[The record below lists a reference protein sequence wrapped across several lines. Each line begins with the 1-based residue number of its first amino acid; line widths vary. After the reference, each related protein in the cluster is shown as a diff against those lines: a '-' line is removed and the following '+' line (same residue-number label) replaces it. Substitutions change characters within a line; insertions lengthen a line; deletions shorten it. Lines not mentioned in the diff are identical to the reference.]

1 MNNDPNMPT
10 SKLRDKTS
18 HHLYTNPVK
27 YAETGH
33 VIQASNLKRRVSR
46 KLPALRDQDP
56 GKYPGLVFEPAAQ
69 LSQIWGPATTPNLFC
84 PITTYRRSCRGFES
98 AFYRAGN
105 AYLTA
110 RKHVSSNRGR
120 CGDYVDVNARRQPD
134 AGNFAALMPA
144 NELRERVSAI
154 AGKQQGGKLG
164 LVSGVEGRAA
174 V

>member
-10 SKLRDKTS
+10 SKPRAKTS

-69 LSQIWGPATTPNLFC
+69 LYLKYGAPQQPPIYSAQSPHTAEAAEASNQRSTGPAMRTLQLENMFR
-84 PITTYRRSCRGFES
+84 PIV
-98 AFYRAGN
+98 AGVG
-105 AYLTA
+105 T
-110 RKHVSSNRGR
+110 
-120 CGDYVDVNARRQPD
+120 
-134 AGNFAALMPA
+134 M
-144 NELRERVSAI
+144 
-154 AGKQQGGKLG
+154 
-164 LVSGVEGRAA
+164 
-174 V
+174 